1 MVASV
6 GSTNHLKKT
15 SPDCFLKYEFY
26 FFQWYNTTNFSPMK
40 LMGDNK
46 VVAGYHAGMLAVKD
60 PKSIRA
66 ALEAVI
72 KLYDEGKVKP
82 EVYEVFS
89 LEEVKKLNM

>member
-1 MVASV
+1 
-6 GSTNHLKKT
+6 
-15 SPDCFLKYEFY
+15 
-26 FFQWYNTTNFSPMK
+26 MK

-46 VVAGYHAGMLAVKD
+46 VVAGYHAGVLAVKD

-82 EVYEVFS
+82 EVHEVFS
-89 LEEVKKLNM
+89 LEEVKRLNMSFKMNVWVNECVFFTDQRGNAVHARP